1 MEFVKEIEYFDVL
14 DENVNKTSFHSKN
27 IKQ

>member
-1 MEFVKEIEYFDVL
+1 MEFVKEIEYIDVL
-14 DENVNKTSFHSKN
+14 DENVNKTSFHSKK